1 MYHSR
6 LCIGVS
12 GTASPPPG
20 KFNVATPP
28 KISGSKLSRYNSF
41 KLYSPLVIAFVD
53 SHVETLQCNTF
64 ECFVELS
71 PCFTLRPT
79 DITNI

>member
-20 KFNVATPP
+20 KFNVATPL
-28 KISGSKLSRYNSF
+28 KYLHQNSRDITRSNCTPRS
-41 KLYSPLVIAFVD
+41 LLHLLT
-53 SHVETLQCNTF
+53 HVETLIKHV
-64 ECFVELS
+64 ERFVGLS

>member
-20 KFNVATPP
+20 KLNVATPL
-28 KISGSKLSRYNSF
+28 KYLHQNSRDITRSNCTPRSV
-41 KLYSPLVIAFVD
+41 LHLMTR
-53 SHVETLQCNTF
+53 VETLIQYV
-64 ECFVELS
+64 ERFVGLS
-71 PCFTLRPT
+71 PCFTLRPA